1 VANKEFSPKNRIR
14 IAVGIGLIPALPVF
28 VFSLVSNLYMLGTSY
43 SILDAI
49 LGSLILTVLVA
60 LLYGLF
66 ASIAWFIANIAER
79 KGRSW
84 PTFFILSLLF
94 PIVVW
99 IIVAAISTDT
109 STLRSGTK
117 KCPKCAEVVKEEAV
131 LCKHCGSDLKAK

>member
-1 VANKEFSPKNRIR
+1 
-14 IAVGIGLIPALPVF
+14 
-28 VFSLVSNLYMLGTSY
+28 
-43 SILDAI
+43 
-49 LGSLILTVLVA
+49 
-60 LLYGLF
+60 LF